1 MILAYNYCKPFKDAV
16 DALGA
21 AIGQGLSQALAVVKG
36 ALEWLW
42 KNIFEPFVAFISFGA
57 MIAIEKIT
65 GALKWLGD
73 VLKPVGD
80 AFGWLAG
87 IVGGAIDA
95 VGKEMQKGQDLTE
108 AMVESTKNGLSVMEN
123 YYTNKYDAMAKT
135 VNESLNK
142 QLETIEAKYQEA
154 IRLLRIMLI
163 KKI

>member
-1 MILAYNYCKPFKDAV
+1 MLIIIEAFQDVAV
-16 DALGA
+16 DALGKA
-21 AIGQGLSQALAVVKG
+21 LGDGLGQACNVG

-42 KNIFEPFVAFISFGA
+42 KIFLSPLAAFISFGA

-95 VGKEMQKGQDLTE
+95 VGKEMQKGQNLQ
-108 AMVESTKNGLSVMEN
+108 KPW
-123 YYTNKYDAMAKT
+123 
-135 VNESLNK
+135 LNPLK
-142 QLETIEAKYQEA
+142 RLISHGELLQGQLF
-154 IRLLRIMLI
+154 
-163 KKI
+163 